1 MNKLVGKIQ
10 ANRYIMIVGKGITPM
25 QAFAM
30 AIVNFEH

>member
-1 MNKLVGKIQ
+1 
-10 ANRYIMIVGKGITPM
+10 MIVGKGITPM